1 MPSTAIVPRDTQITL
16 INVFSADSDRQDQLI
31 QLLNEA
37 TEKVMKR
44 QSGFVSANIHKSLDG
59 TRVVNYAQWRSK
71 GHFEAMLKNPD
82 AGHHMKAAGTMA
94 KARAALYMVNGVRGY

>member
-1 MPSTAIVPRDTQITL
+1 M
-16 INVFSADSDRQDQLI
+16 DSGRQDQLI

-82 AGHHMKAAGTMA
+82 AGHHMKAASTMA
-94 KARAALYMVNGVRGY
+94 KAEPHL